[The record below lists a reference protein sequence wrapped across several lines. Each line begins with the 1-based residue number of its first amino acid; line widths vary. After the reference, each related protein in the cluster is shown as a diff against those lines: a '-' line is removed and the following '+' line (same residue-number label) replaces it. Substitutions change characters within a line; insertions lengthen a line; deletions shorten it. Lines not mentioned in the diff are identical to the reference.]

1 MAPLLITATMAD
13 TTSVAATNSSVAAKH
28 AMGISGMMGDDVDT
42 TFSPLSSSTITI
54 ASLGSTLGLNVPGIG
69 KHAAHKGTSKHAL
82 SKGSDIADS
91 DNDEDA
97 SSSSS
102 SKDGKQQSKHMR
114 SYSSANISTAAES
127 ASSSHKS
134 SVELSGM
141 QQGGMR
147 SVSVDHTRAY
157 SGLQM
162 VHKGAAAHESQESAV
177 EKEPKAEPAQQSM
190 DSTTRRPATAAGT
203 VDIDAAVAGPGRKLH
218 KSLKK
223 RILAPL
229 SFGKHGVG
237 AGVSGGDKAQGI
249 VDAKQSPDGSNDNG
263 AALPKPREKNAEA
276 SMNHEGAPGTSSFAA
291 VSAGKLY
298 GSSSSNGEIVARNNG
313 MPSKSLD
320 IGRANEAA
328 AVARGPLSRRMLQ
341 RTKHEDA
348 IYSSSTDNAKG
359 KSDVWGPAR
368 FRALSRSLVS
378 RLGFASLLAERQR
391 PGSLRFVI
399 APHPQMS
406 EVLEVYDCE
415 EMVPVYRKVSRS
427 GKSWHETFHEVDLE
441 AEEADKAAAMA
452 AISYYHGDSNAGVI
466 SDYEMA
472 MALGLPYPIG
482 GASMGGY
489 GSTAAASCVTFQSSS
504 SSAVADN
511 RRALRDT
518 TVAMSRVQALARSS
532 MPAARDSG
540 IHSVTDS
547 PLALSN
553 QSTASFGNVPLNGT
567 VRMGRGVT
575 MGAISM
581 YGASAF
587 AGGSVPFDK
596 GLLWEALTPYP
607 NQFPL
612 HVKDSRSVIDT
623 VSLASMV
630 LDRHNFCYRF
640 QLGHNRMRWMAK
652 RVRKHQLAMQCFV
665 RSVLVAEVF
674 VDYEKGYSPYN
685 MPTVPSRQVDSGVT
699 ATGHVF
705 GSNATSGISTPVET
719 VDYDEDDDVVG
730 TSDSTVCLPEDG
742 SLPIVTILPVAF
754 EQLSGLD
761 PAIVESFIIFTGMQM
776 LECLHI

>member
-1 MAPLLITATMAD
+1 MTDA
-13 TTSVAATNSSVAAKH
+13 AATHGSVAAKH
-28 AMGISGMMGDDVDT
+28 AMGISSMSDDDA
-42 TFSPLSSSTITI
+42 FSPLSSSTITI
-54 ASLGSTLGLNVPGIG
+54 ASLGSTLGLNMPGLG
-69 KHAAHKGTSKHAL
+69 KVAQKGASKHAL

-97 SSSSS
+97 STSSRSE
-102 SKDGKQQSKHMR
+102 KRQSKHIG

-127 ASSSHKS
+127 ASSHKS
-134 SVELSGM
+134 SVELSS
-141 QQGGMR
+141 GMR

-162 VHKGAAAHESQESAV
+162 VHKGAAAHESQEAA
-177 EKEPKAEPAQQSM
+177 EKTEASQPM
-190 DSTTRRPATAAGT
+190 DVTTRRPATATGNFNAGKQ
-203 VDIDAAVAGPGRKLH
+203 R

-229 SFGKHGVG
+229 SFGKHG
-237 AGVSGGDKAQGI
+237 ARADSSGGDEAQGI
-249 VDAKQSPDGSNDNG
+249 VDSKQSADGSHNG
-263 AALPKPREKNAEA
+263 ATKPREKNAET
-276 SMNHEGAPGTSSFAA
+276 SMNREGAAGTSTPAA
-291 VSAGKLY
+291 ESAGRL
-298 GSSSSNGEIVARNNG
+298 ELVARSNA
-313 MPSKSLD
+313 KSLD
-320 IGRANEAA
+320 IGRANEGA

-348 IYSSSTDNAKG
+348 IYSSTKG
-359 KSDVWGPAR
+359 KADVWGPAR

-391 PGSLRFVI
+391 PGHLRFVI
-399 APHPQMS
+399 APHPQMP

-452 AISYYHGDSNAGVI
+452 ALSYYQGGSNAGVI

-472 MALGLPYPIG
+472 MALGLPYPG
-482 GASMGGY
+482 LGGY
-489 GSTAAASCVTFQSSS
+489 GSTAAASCVTFQSST

-532 MPAARDSG
+532 MPAARDSR
-540 IHSVTDS
+540 INSVADS

-553 QSTASFGNVPLNGT
+553 QSTASFGNSPLHGT
-567 VRMGRGVT
+567 VRMSRGVT
-575 MGAISM
+575 MGAVSM

-612 HVKDSRSVIDT
+612 HIKDSRSVIDT

-640 QLGHNRMRWMAK
+640 QLGHNRMRWIAK
-652 RVRKHQLAMQCFV
+652 RARKYQLAMQCFV

-685 MPTVPSRQVDSGVT
+685 MPAVSSRQVNSSAT
-699 ATGHVF
+699 AHAF
-705 GSNATSGISTPVET
+705 GRNATSGISTPVET
-719 VDYDEDDDVVG
+719 VDYDDDDAVG
-730 TSDSTVCLPEDG
+730 TSDATVCLPEDG
-742 SLPIVTILPVAF
+742 SLPIVTILPIAF
-754 EQLSGLD
+754 EQLPGLD